1 VNSSCLFSGYRV
13 CMQALAALVAAML
26 ASVPVSAAPSKAK
39 PPGYTRAVAGDVEQL
54 QFVQVNGVKLAYRLA
69 GAGVPVFFVHGE
81 GYSHELWTRQLEP
94 FSKHHLVVTYDRRG
108 HGMSDDPITGY
119 SETAHAEDLNALLL
133 HFGIRDAHFVANSR
147 GGAIII
153 QFLKLYP
160 EKVRSITFA
169 DATIPLAPITEA
181 SAFKNAPKAMNGPP
195 PTLAQALAGREAA
208 KTSSF
213 TKVAQARPELHA
225 IQQRMA
231 DQFSPRVAM
240 NPQRSDSGSA
250 MHIGPWNSRD
260 FPDMTRMHQPL
271 FVMVGELT
279 DVFFKD
285 GARQAVRLW
294 PNVREHTLPGTDH
307 LLMLE
312 DPEAFN
318 ALVLDFIADVEAQL
332 AGRDRWMSP
341 PGAPATNS
349 PR

>member
-1 VNSSCLFSGYRV
+1 MRI
-13 CMQALAALVAAML
+13 AAPLML
-26 ASVPVSAAPSKAK
+26 ASMLASMPASVASS
-39 PPGYTRAVAGDVEQL
+39 PGYTRAVAADVEHL
-54 QFVQVNGVKLAYRLA
+54 QFVHVNGVKLAYRLA

-81 GYSHELWTRQLEP
+81 GYSHELWTEQLEP

-119 SETAHAEDLNALLL
+119 SETAHAEDLNALLM

-181 SAFKNAPKAMNGPP
+181 SAFKNAPKALNGPP
-195 PTLAQALAGREAA
+195 PSLEQALAGREAA
-208 KTSSF
+208 KKSSF
-213 TKVAQARPELHA
+213 TKVAQSRPELHA
-225 IQQRMA
+225 IQRRMA

-260 FPDMTRMHQPL
+260 FPDMTTLRQPMFIL
-271 FVMVGELT
+271 VGELT
-279 DVFFKD
+279 DVFFKE
-285 GARQAVRLW
+285 GAKEAVRLW
-294 PNVREHTLPGTDH
+294 PNVRHQVMPGTDH

-312 DPEAFN
+312 DPGAFN
-318 ALVLDFIADVEAQL
+318 KLVLDFIAATEGQL
-332 AGRDRWMSP
+332 AGRDRWMNP
-341 PGAPATNS
+341 PNP
-349 PR
+349 

>member
-1 VNSSCLFSGYRV
+1 MSAG
-13 CMQALAALVAAML
+13 ALATLLVAML
-26 ASVPVSAAPSKAK
+26 VSSPVFAATKG
-39 PPGYTRAVAGDVEQL
+39 PGYTRAVAADVEHL

-81 GYSHELWTRQLEP
+81 GYSHELWTSQLDA

-119 SETAHAEDLNALLL
+119 SETAHAEDLNALLM
-133 HFGIRDAHFVANSR
+133 HMGIRDAHFVANSR

-160 EKVRSITFA
+160 QKVRSITFA
-169 DATIPLAPITEA
+169 DATIPLAPITDG

-195 PTLAQALAGREAA
+195 PSLEQALAGRESA
-208 KTSSF
+208 KKSSF

-225 IQQRMA
+225 IQRRMA

-260 FPDMTRMHQPL
+260 FPDMTSMAQPML
-271 FVMVGELT
+271 VIVGELT
-279 DVFFKD
+279 DVFFID
-285 GARQAVRLW
+285 GAKEALRLW
-294 PNVREHTLPGTDH
+294 PNVTHQVMPGTDH

-312 DPEAFN
+312 DPATFN
-318 ALVLDFIADVEAQL
+318 KLVLDFIATTESQL
-332 AGRDRWMSP
+332 AGRDSWMHP
-341 PGAPATNS
+341 PAP
-349 PR
+349 RD

>member
-1 VNSSCLFSGYRV
+1 MIRALTFVTLTMVAVLTAAAASSDDKSR
-13 CMQALAALVAAML
+13 
-26 ASVPVSAAPSKAK
+26 
-39 PPGYTRAVAGDVEQL
+39 GYTRAVAADVEHL

-81 GYSHELWTRQLEP
+81 GYSHELWTEQLEP
-94 FSKHHLVVTYDRRG
+94 FSKNHLVVTYDRRG

-119 SETAHAEDLNALLL
+119 SETAHAEDLNALLM

-169 DATIPLAPITEA
+169 DATIPLTPITDA

-195 PTLAQALAGREAA
+195 PTLQQALAGREAA
-208 KTSSF
+208 KKSSF
-213 TKVAQARPELHA
+213 TKVAQARPALHA

-260 FPDMTRMHQPL
+260 HPDMSTMAQPM
-271 FVMVGELT
+271 FVIVGELT
-279 DVFFKD
+279 DVFFIE
-285 GARQAVRLW
+285 GAKEAVRLW
-294 PNVREHTLPGTDH
+294 PNVRHKVMPGTDH

-312 DPEAFN
+312 DPGTFN
-318 ALVLDFIADVEAQL
+318 ELVLGFIDDVEGQL

-341 PGAPATNS
+341 PRPVQDPAAKPT
-349 PR
+349 R